1 MSRNRQHSSHWADQR
16 ERGSFALMKLT
27 VGVVRLLG
35 RRAMTPLL
43 YLIVLYFYLFGRNA
57 RDSAWSYQ
65 RNLAN
70 WSGRAELAPSRGSV
84 YRQFMAFADSLL
96 DKVDV
101 WGGRIRFDQLEV
113 DDPHGIRPMIWNGG
127 QRGQMLV
134 GAHLGNLEVCRAMA
148 EIGGKVKMNILVH
161 TRHAERFNRLLEES
175 GANNL
180 RLFQVSELDPAAM
193 LELSRRLD
201 AGEWLAIAGDRVPL
215 HGARTATV
223 DFLGQPAAFPQGPW
237 LLAGLLECP
246 VNLLFCLKHGPRY
259 RIHLQPF
266 AERITWRRRERD
278 AIVAHWVQRYA
289 DELAARCLQAPLQ
302 WFNFYPFWNTHDQRD
317 T

>member
-1 MSRNRQHSSHWADQR
+1 MSQAPQRSAHWAAQR

-27 VGVVRLLG
+27 VRIVRLLG

-57 RDSAWSYQ
+57 RQSAWTYQ
-65 RNLAN
+65 RNLAS
-70 WSGRAELAPSRGSV
+70 WSGRSHLAPSAGSV
-84 YRQFMAFADSLL
+84 YGQFMAFADSLL

-101 WGGRIRFDQLEV
+101 WGGRIGFDQLDV
-113 DDPHGIRPMIWNGG
+113 DDPHGIRPLIWNGG

-134 GAHLGNLEVCRAMA
+134 GAHLGNLEVCRALA

-161 TRHAERFNRLLEES
+161 TRHAERFNRLLEDS

-180 RLFQVSELDPAAM
+180 RLIQVSELDPAVM

-246 VNLLFCLKHGPRY
+246 VNLLFCLKHGQRY
-259 RIHLQPF
+259 RIQLAPF
-266 AERITWRRRERD
+266 AERIEWRRRERD
-278 AIVAHWVQRYA
+278 AIVAQWVQRYA

-302 WFNFYPFWNTHDQRD
+302 WFNFYPFWTIHDPRD